1 VPYIAPAADLG
12 CWLAAAG
19 LTIATTVEGGDG

>member
-19 LTIATTVEGGDG
+19 LTIATTVEGWDG